1 MVKDLNQSTNLKGI
15 SPDEEDFYQENEKEK
30 IHFDFERIR
39 FSIPYM
45 IYQRLPQW
53 RVMDSIAMNFHL
65 VTATV
70 TVILC
75 TNWQISLF
83 MSFYLLCN
91 VILCTRAARELHSN
105 GAKIIKEEVDKELE
119 NDNGRNN
126 FKPKVEN
133 VNIEV
138 DVDTAHK
145 MNKSY
150 MHYASDILL
159 KIRQ

>member
-1 MVKDLNQSTNLKGI
+1 
-15 SPDEEDFYQENEKEK
+15 
-30 IHFDFERIR
+30 
-39 FSIPYM
+39 
-45 IYQRLPQW
+45 
-53 RVMDSIAMNFHL
+53 
-65 VTATV
+65 
-70 TVILC
+70 
-75 TNWQISLF
+75 

-91 VILCTRAARELHSN
+91 VILCTRAAKELHSN
-105 GAKIIKEEVDKELE
+105 GAKIIKEEVEKELE

-126 FKPKVEN
+126 FKPKVED